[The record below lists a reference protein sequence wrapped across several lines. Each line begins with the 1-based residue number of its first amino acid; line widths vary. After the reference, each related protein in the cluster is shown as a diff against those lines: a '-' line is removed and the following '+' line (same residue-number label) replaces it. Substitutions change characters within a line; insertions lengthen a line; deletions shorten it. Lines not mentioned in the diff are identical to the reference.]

1 MPSTKVINGRV
12 QLKYDTEANF
22 TSENIVLL
30 KGEAVFVEKLDGSI
44 GFKTGD
50 GVKTFTEL
58 PYVSGS
64 EVGLTEEEVTQL
76 INTHNTSQ
84 TAHANMGWI
93 TTADTAP
100 GEIED
105 FGIDADTL
113 GGVAADQYA
122 KKSDLSSYLTTTTAE
137 STYAKKTELNSYLT
151 TTTAESTY
159 AKKTELSNYVSLQ
172 DFNDTIGNIN
182 DLLDIINGEVIE

>member
-1 MPSTKVINGRV
+1 MPSTKIINGRV

-30 KGEAVFVEKLDGSI
+30 KGEVAFVEKTDGSI
-44 GFKTGD
+44 GFKAGD

-58 PYVSGS
+58 PYVSGA
-64 EVGLTEEEVTQL
+64 EVGLTEEEVTAL

-93 TTADTAP
+93 TTADAAP
-100 GEIED
+100 GEVED
-105 FGIDADTL
+105 FGVDADTL
-113 GGVAADQYA
+113 GGVAAEQYA

-137 STYAKKTELNSYLT
+137 STYAKKTELSDYAT
-151 TTTAESTY
+151 TSS
-159 AKKTELSNYVSLQ
+159 LNNYVSLQ

>member
-30 KGEAVFVEKLDGSI
+30 KGEAAFVEKTDGSI

-122 KKSDLSSYLTTTTAE
+122 KKSDLSSYLTTI
-137 STYAKKTELNSYLT
+137 
-151 TTTAESTY
+151 TAESTY